1 MILASIVVIVVGILL
16 FNLGALT
23 VLLAVMT
30 AAFKLCL
37 FVLLALIGWLMWRNS
52 RRPPARVAHRLRR

>member
-1 MILASIVVIVVGILL
+1 MILASIVVIVIGILL

-30 AAFKLCL
+30 AAFKVCL
-37 FVLLALIGWLMWRNS
+37 FVLLALIGWIIWR
-52 RRPPARVAHRLRR
+52 RFRYKRITWRKL

>member
-1 MILASIVVIVVGILL
+1 MILASIVVIVIGILL

-30 AAFKLCL
+30 AAFKACL
-37 FVLLALIGWLMWRNS
+37 GVLLALIGWIIWR
-52 RRPPARVAHRLRR
+52 RFRYKRITWRKL

>member
-1 MILASIVVIVVGILL
+1 MILASIVVIVIGILL

-30 AAFKLCL
+30 TAFKVCL
-37 FVLLALIGWLMWRNS
+37 FVLLALIGWIIWRS
-52 RRPPARVAHRLRR
+52 FRWKRITWRKL

>member
-1 MILASIVVIVVGILL
+1 MILASIVVIVIGILL

-30 AAFKLCL
+30 AAFKACL
-37 FVLLALIGWLMWRNS
+37 GVLLALIGWIIWRRFRC
-52 RRPPARVAHRLRR
+52 RRITWRKL

>member
-1 MILASIVVIVVGILL
+1 MILASIVVIVIGILL

-30 AAFKLCL
+30 AAFKVCL
-37 FVLLALIGWLMWRNS
+37 FVLLALIGWMIWRRFRW
-52 RRPPARVAHRLRR
+52 RRITWRKL